1 MGFQSREISL
11 LFIEDDPSSVNLM
24 MEMLSKD
31 AHTSFKFEH
40 KGTLKDSLK
49 VLEDDDCN
57 YDVILLDLMLP
68 NSAGID
74 TYESIRNVCQDVPI
88 VIIPGFEDIACQCVK
103 RGAQD
108 YILKPDLTPGLIARS
123 LKYAIERKKLEQ
135 QKLNAENRFKNVMLN
150 TPLGVHMYELSD
162 GDLYFT
168 GYNTAADTILNIDH
182 STLVGMKI
190 ENAFPNIKD
199 IKNKYIQIIETGETW
214 KDRKID
220 YEDNQIKG
228 SFRVYAF
235 RTNDNQ
241 MATTFEDVT
250 VKAKMEEDLKRSQ
263 EKYKELVEV
272 TRAAIYEVDLIQ
284 DKFIYVND
292 VLCELTG
299 WSKEEF
305 MELKPTDLLTPKSL
319 DQFARRMQALENGE
333 FIEPSFEYEVVVKD
347 GSTKWTLITV
357 KFKENEDGVVTS
369 ANVVAIDISRQK
381 LAEDLAKQK
390 EKSIFNELENRIHDW
405 KEEMIQTSLD
415 QEDRIRIVSTNI
427 QSITNGVE
435 VIQ

>member
-1 MGFQSREISL
+1 
-11 LFIEDDPSSVNLM
+11 
-24 MEMLSKD
+24 
-31 AHTSFKFEH
+31 
-40 KGTLKDSLK
+40 
-49 VLEDDDCN
+49 
-57 YDVILLDLMLP
+57 MLP

-88 VIIPGFEDIACQCVK
+88 VIISGFEDIACQCVK

-369 ANVVAIDISRQK
+369 ANVVAIDITKQK